1 VGNINIDTATNNAI
15 LTIKRVGKVPMPVD
29 VLVTYKDGTQELHYI
44 PMNLMYGQKP
54 AEGNIPRTVQQE
66 WRWTHPEYTFMVNR
80 KVADI
85 KSVEIDASYR
95 MADLNRSNNKLVIPD

>member
-1 VGNINIDTATNNAI
+1 
-15 LTIKRVGKVPMPVD
+15 
-29 VLVTYKDGTQELHYI
+29 
-44 PMNLMYGQKP
+44 
-54 AEGNIPRTVQQE
+54 
-66 WRWTHPEYTFMVNR
+66 MVNR